1 MLLVDLIVIGLAITL
16 QPVPLVAFLVVL
28 ASSGGLR
35 KGAAFLA
42 GWIGSL
48 AAMVAITIVA
58 TEDLPPRHKT
68 APSTAAT
75 AVKLGV
81 GVFLLLGALLI
92 RWRSRRPA
100 SAKQPPRWQQ
110 KVDSM
115 SAWFAF
121 GLGILIQPWPLVIAG
136 IATVIE
142 AKLDSALSVLAIFG
156 FCLLSSA
163 SIIVLESMR
172 ALRPG
177 PSAARIAAFR
187 AWIDLHAALIVVAL
201 SSIAGLYLVVASTI
215 RLLV

>member
-1 MLLVDLIVIGLAITL
+1 
-16 QPVPLVAFLVVL
+16 
-28 ASSGGLR
+28 
-35 KGAAFLA
+35 
-42 GWIGSL
+42 
-48 AAMVAITIVA
+48 
-58 TEDLPPRHKT
+58 
-68 APSTAAT
+68 
-75 AVKLGV
+75 
-81 GVFLLLGALLI
+81 
-92 RWRSRRPA
+92 
-100 SAKQPPRWQQ
+100 
-110 KVDSM
+110 M

-177 PSAARIAAFR
+177 PSAALIAAFR

-215 RLLV
+215 RLLI

>member
-58 TEDLPPRHKT
+58 TGDLPPRHKT

-81 GVFLLLGALLI
+81 GVFLLFGALVI
-92 RWRSRRPA
+92 RRRSRRPA
-100 SAKQPPRWQQ
+100 SPKQPPRWQQ

-177 PSAARIAAFR
+177 PSAALIAAFR

-215 RLLV
+215 RLLI